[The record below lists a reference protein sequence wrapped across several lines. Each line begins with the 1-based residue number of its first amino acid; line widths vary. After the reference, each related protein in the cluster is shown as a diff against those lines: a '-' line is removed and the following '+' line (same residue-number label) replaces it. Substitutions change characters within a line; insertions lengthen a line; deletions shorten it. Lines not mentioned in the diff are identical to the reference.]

1 MVNPYFSML
10 REQREYEGVSY
21 GAVGPAGA
29 PVLVL
34 ANSLGTNRRLWS
46 EQVGDWARDHR
57 IVCFDYP
64 GHGSPAWGEAPSI
77 GAVAARVAR
86 LLDHLGVE
94 RYAFCGVSMGGAVG
108 MALAALHGARL
119 QRLVLSN
126 TAASFGDPA
135 FWTARGATA
144 LASGVAAL
152 ADATLARWFT
162 PAFADAHPSIV
173 AFYRAMLCATE
184 PAGYQWCC
192 DAIRDFDFRE
202 RLAAIRQPTLVLAG
216 AHDAATPPARGRE
229 IAAAIDGAAYIE
241 LDAAHLGNAGAAPA
255 FTAAVR
261 DFLAGA
267 AQPSNVP
274 GSSELEPQ

>member
-10 REQREYEGVSY
+10 RQHSEYAGVSH
-21 GAVGPAGA
+21 AVAGEPGA

-46 EQVGDWARDHR
+46 EQLCDWAGDHR
-57 IVCFDYP
+57 IICFDYP
-64 GHGSPAWGEAPSI
+64 GHGSPVWRETPSVRAI
-77 GAVAARVAR
+77 AARLAQ
-86 LLDHLGVE
+86 LLDHLDVE
-94 RYAFCGVSMGGAVG
+94 RYAFCGLSMGGAVG
-108 MALAALHGARL
+108 MELAALHGDRM

-135 FWTARGATA
+135 FWTARAQTA
-144 LASGVAAL
+144 VDAGVAAL

-162 PAFADAHPSIV
+162 PGFAADHPSVV

-184 PAGYQWCC
+184 PSGYRWCC
-192 DAIRDFDFRE
+192 NAVRDFDFRD
-202 RLAAIRQPTLVLAG
+202 RLAAIRQPTLVIGG
-216 AHDAATPPARGRE
+216 AHDAATPPALGRE
-229 IAAAIDGAAYIE
+229 LAAAIAGADYIE

-261 DFLAGA
+261 AFLAGA
-267 AQPSNVP
+267 PQPSTSA
-274 GSSELEPQ
+274 GSHDLGQQ